1 MIKSISYERQ
11 FIRYLLK
18 RFAGILAGRYGSVRL
33 TYIRTSRYGQFPMSR
48 QNSHI
53 YFLWQKKTLSNTD
66 NGHCLGPSEQIPIN
80 LTSYYRHCGD
90 QVNPKSRSGESAQG
104 EVLSENPVRID
115 TEAGGGGGERRKGNL
130 SVCKPMKGMKILSK
144 GELQYLPMETSW
156 TYCLVDHQ
164 LLF

>member
-1 MIKSISYERQ
+1 M
-11 FIRYLLK
+11 
-18 RFAGILAGRYGSVRL
+18 
-33 TYIRTSRYGQFPMSR
+33 
-48 QNSHI
+48 
-53 YFLWQKKTLSNTD
+53 
-66 NGHCLGPSEQIPIN
+66 
-80 LTSYYRHCGD
+80 
-90 QVNPKSRSGESAQG
+90 SRSGESAQG

-115 TEAGGGGGERRKGNL
+115 TEAGERRKGNL

>member
-1 MIKSISYERQ
+1 M
-11 FIRYLLK
+11 
-18 RFAGILAGRYGSVRL
+18 
-33 TYIRTSRYGQFPMSR
+33 
-48 QNSHI
+48 
-53 YFLWQKKTLSNTD
+53 
-66 NGHCLGPSEQIPIN
+66 
-80 LTSYYRHCGD
+80 
-90 QVNPKSRSGESAQG
+90 NPKSRSGESAQG

-115 TEAGGGGGERRKGNL
+115 TEAGGGGGGERRKGNL

>member
-1 MIKSISYERQ
+1 M
-11 FIRYLLK
+11 
-18 RFAGILAGRYGSVRL
+18 
-33 TYIRTSRYGQFPMSR
+33 
-48 QNSHI
+48 
-53 YFLWQKKTLSNTD
+53 
-66 NGHCLGPSEQIPIN
+66 
-80 LTSYYRHCGD
+80 
-90 QVNPKSRSGESAQG
+90 NPKSRSGESAQG

-115 TEAGGGGGERRKGNL
+115 TEAGGGGGGGGGGGSGGRKGNL

>member
-1 MIKSISYERQ
+1 M
-11 FIRYLLK
+11 
-18 RFAGILAGRYGSVRL
+18 
-33 TYIRTSRYGQFPMSR
+33 
-48 QNSHI
+48 
-53 YFLWQKKTLSNTD
+53 
-66 NGHCLGPSEQIPIN
+66 
-80 LTSYYRHCGD
+80 
-90 QVNPKSRSGESAQG
+90 SRSGESAQG

-130 SVCKPMKGMKILSK
+130 SVCKPMKGMKIISK